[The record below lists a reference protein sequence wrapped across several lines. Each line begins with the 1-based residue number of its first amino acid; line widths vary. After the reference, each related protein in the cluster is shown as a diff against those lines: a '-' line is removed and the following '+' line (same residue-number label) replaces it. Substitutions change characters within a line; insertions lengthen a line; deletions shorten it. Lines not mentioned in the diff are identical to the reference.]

1 MASKFV
7 QGVYTPVNPE
17 KYVGAVRP
25 RYRSSW
31 ELKFM
36 TNLDEH
42 PSILKWASES
52 IRIPYINPLK
62 ADRIS
67 EYVPDFM
74 IQYVDAA
81 GKQYVEL
88 IEIKPS
94 SQTTLEGAGRS
105 ASNQLAVA
113 VNAAK
118 WEQAQAWCAQK
129 GIRFRVLNEQDIYH
143 TNKPRNSKKRIN
155 KKRKK

>member
-1 MASKFV
+1 MAKYA
-7 QGVYTPVNPE
+7 QGRFQPLNPQ
-17 KYVGAVRP
+17 KYAGKLP
-25 RYRSSW
+25 ITYRSSW

-52 IRIPYINPLK
+52 IRIPYINPMNP
-62 ADRIS
+62 DRVS

-74 IQYVDAA
+74 IQYIDAN
-81 GKQYVEL
+81 GRQFVEL
-88 IEIKPS
+88 IEIKPA

-105 ASNQLAVA
+105 AGNQLAVA
-113 VNAAK
+113 VNTAK
-118 WEQAQAWCAQK
+118 WEAASAWCAQK
-129 GIRFRVLNEQDIYH
+129 GIRFRVLNESDIYH
-143 TNKPRNSKKRIN
+143 TNKARNSKKRIG